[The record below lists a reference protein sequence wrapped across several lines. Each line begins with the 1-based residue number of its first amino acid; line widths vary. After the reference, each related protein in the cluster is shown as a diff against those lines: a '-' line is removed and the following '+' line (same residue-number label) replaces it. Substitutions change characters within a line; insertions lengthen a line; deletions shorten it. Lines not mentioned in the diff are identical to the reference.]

1 VSVLRACGR
10 VWYDFV
16 IGDDWKLAAVV
27 ATVLLAGAALI
38 ASGAVPGWL
47 AATLIA
53 AAMLG
58 GFTLAMAVDVRR
70 R

>member
-1 VSVLRACGR
+1 
-10 VWYDFV
+10 
-16 IGDDWKLAAVV
+16 VV
-27 ATVLLAGAALI
+27 VTVLLAGAVLI

-47 AATLIA
+47 AATLVA
-53 AAMLG
+53 VGMLG